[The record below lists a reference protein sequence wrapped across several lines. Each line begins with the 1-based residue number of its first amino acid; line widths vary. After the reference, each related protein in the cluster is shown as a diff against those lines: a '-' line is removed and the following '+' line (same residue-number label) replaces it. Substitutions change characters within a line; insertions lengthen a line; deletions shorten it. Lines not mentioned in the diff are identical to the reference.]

1 MHTVNTG
8 LHRPEDFIFGFAK
21 QAGFF
26 EKEKI
31 MEKHKLLQ
39 DLNVKR
45 KDASEKC
52 HGILYFIA
60 VMCRLAA
67 LCRQVYNELN
77 KAKNT
82 APV

>member
-1 MHTVNTG
+1 
-8 LHRPEDFIFGFAK
+8 
-21 QAGFF
+21 
-26 EKEKI
+26 

-52 HGILYFIA
+52 HGILHFIA

-67 LCRQVYNELN
+67 LRRQVYNELN